1 MAVFAQA
8 SGDMSLT
15 KGQLVLVTNEADQ
28 AAIEISN
35 KLAFVLG
42 EYFLDTR
49 QGVPYQVLVWKKNPD
64 LLLVKQMFRQ
74 VFLSVQTVSEVLSL
88 DATLDKRTRE
98 LSFSFRVRSTDGRVV
113 TGGSG
118 RPFIV
123 EVS

>member
-1 MAVFAQA
+1 
-8 SGDMSLT
+8 MSLT
-15 KGQLVLVTNEADQ
+15 RGQLVLVQDEAQQ
-28 AAIEISN
+28 AATEIRN
-35 KLAFVLG
+35 KLAFVMG

-49 QGVPYQVLVWKKNPD
+49 QGVPYQVFVWKKNPD

-88 DATLDKRTRE
+88 DTSLDKRTRE
-98 LSFSFRVRSTDGRVV
+98 LSFSFRVRATNGRVV

-118 RPFIV
+118 KPFIV

>member
-1 MAVFAQA
+1 
-8 SGDMSLT
+8 MSLT